1 MNKSGAVINSPT
13 PSTKLSYSIKKIRQP
28 VWPSSKPK
36 RSNEFDSD
44 DESPRDEMPSRIKGL
59 ENMMEKL
66 ISETITINRII
77 GELAIKPK
85 SPEEVNENLT
95 AEPQPLSEN
104 VVIEKRQVS
113 KKEYAVTSTSVRA
126 CFATN
131 RITNVT
137 TNSMDV
143 IRASLGTTGLESI
156 LDGHRTEPVVTSSYR
171 DKNSLCRSLKWCRRK
186 INERNHAWWRWQIL
200 LRSRSGQTILSND
213 GNIWWQ
219 FILSSEAR
227 NKGEKWL

>member
-1 MNKSGAVINSPT
+1 MNKSGAVLNSPT

-28 VWPSSKPK
+28 VCPSSKPK
-36 RSNEFDSD
+36 RSNEFESD

-85 SPEEVNENLT
+85 TPEKVNENLT
-95 AEPQPLSEN
+95 AEPQPINEN
-104 VVIEKRQVS
+104 FVIEKRQDS

-126 CFATN
+126 CFAAN

-137 TNSMDV
+137 TNSFQKMEV

-156 LDGHRTEPVVTSSYR
+156 LDGHHHRALFP
-171 DKNSLCRSLKWCRRK
+171 SL
-186 INERNHAWWRWQIL
+186 IFL
-200 LRSRSGQTILSND
+200 LFHLRPLH
-213 GNIWWQ
+213 
-219 FILSSEAR
+219 
-227 NKGEKWL
+227 

>member
-1 MNKSGAVINSPT
+1 
-13 PSTKLSYSIKKIRQP
+13 
-28 VWPSSKPK
+28 
-36 RSNEFDSD
+36 
-44 DESPRDEMPSRIKGL
+44 MPSRIKGL

-171 DKNSLCRSLKWCRRK
+171 DKNS
-186 INERNHAWWRWQIL
+186 
-200 LRSRSGQTILSND
+200 
-213 GNIWWQ
+213 
-219 FILSSEAR
+219 
-227 NKGEKWL
+227 